1 MITEPPFQN
10 GTVMIVDDTPGNLA
24 MLSDLLSEAGYRV
37 LVATDGVSAIEQ
49 IGFLKPDIILLDVMM
64 PGIDGFETCQRLK
77 SDPAT
82 GDIPLLFM
90 TGLTELEH
98 LLRGFE
104 EGGLDYIVKPVR
116 PPEVLA
122 RIEVHLNQARQMQQ
136 VRMAL
141 DHSAVSVVTVNT
153 SAEITWMTVA
163 AKTILHSI
171 TERQVASEQ
180 NDFADALPSPIH
192 DWIMQAIKHS
202 VTSGADQIGTDFAY
216 KGIVF
221 TLMPCEHSPEY
232 LLFLSKR
239 QETWDL
245 DALRE
250 SLGLTGREA
259 EILMWISRGKTNK
272 EVGIILGSSPRTVN
286 KHLEHIFEKL
296 GVSTRAAAVAKAFQS
311 S

>member
-1 MITEPPFQN
+1 MKTDPPFHN

-77 SDPAT
+77 ADPAT

-122 RIEVHLNQARQMQQ
+122 RIEVHLNQARQMLQ

-141 DHSAVSVVTVNT
+141 NHSAVSVVTVNT
-153 SAEITWMTVA
+153 TGEITWMTEA
-163 AKTILHSI
+163 AKTLLQSFSEEHA
-171 TERQVASEQ
+171 ESEQ
-180 NDFADALPSPIH
+180 NDFAYALPSPIH
-192 DWIMQAIKHS
+192 DWIMQTIKHF
-202 VTSGADQIGTDFAY
+202 VTTGPDQAGTDFAY
-216 KGIVF
+216 KGIVL
-221 TLMPCEHSPEY
+221 TMMPCEHSAEY

-239 QETWDL
+239 QETWDME
-245 DALRE
+245 ALRE

-311 S
+311 G

>member
-1 MITEPPFQN
+1 MKTERPFHN

-77 SDPAT
+77 ADPAT

-122 RIEVHLNQARQMQQ
+122 RIEVHLNQARQMRQ

-153 SAEITWMTVA
+153 SGEITWMTEA
-163 AKTILHSI
+163 AKTMLQTFSAKHA
-171 TERQVASEQ
+171 ESEQ
-180 NDFADALPSPIH
+180 NDFAYALPSPIH
-192 DWIMQAIKHS
+192 DWIIKAIKHFVS
-202 VTSGADQIGTDFAY
+202 NGSDQAGTDFAY
-216 KGIVF
+216 QGIVL
-221 TLMPCEHSPEY
+221 TMTPCEHSPEY

-245 DALRE
+245 EALRE

-311 S
+311 G